1 MHQWINQS
9 ETEWT
14 RMLFVLQ
21 ESKPLE
27 IAGERFGEHLDGMAG
42 VRSSD

>member
-1 MHQWINQS
+1 
-9 ETEWT
+9 
-14 RMLFVLQ
+14 MLFVLQ

-27 IAGERFGEHLDGMAG
+27 IAGKKFGEQLSGMAG